1 MQMERPPMFDTT
13 NMASSQLSR
22 YGQRYVDY
30 DEEKNMK
37 NLDHIQKN
45 YDGGQAFFK
54 SHDQHLERK
63 QQEAYITNKTLSNQ
77 LQFQ

>member
-1 MQMERPPMFDTT
+1 MLTEEDRFLYKVGMQLERPPMIETT
-13 NMASSQLSR
+13 NMASSQLSK

-30 DEEKNMK
+30 DEEKTLKYLN
-37 NLDHIQKN
+37 HIKKN

-63 QQEAYITNKTLSNQ
+63 QQ
-77 LQFQ
+77 

>member
-1 MQMERPPMFDTT
+1 MIETT

-30 DEEKNMK
+30 DEEKTIQK
-37 NLDHIQKN
+37 LDHIKKN

-54 SHDQHLERK
+54 AHDQHLQRK
-63 QQEAYITNKTLSNQ
+63 
-77 LQFQ
+77 